1 MYISK
6 RVFLTIITLFIVIFF
21 LFMSLTIYGNIL
33 ADDDFI
39 NEHASQEVVDT
50 LSDAL
55 NSEGINIDS
64 SSSLLESV
72 IQDDVISSKPR
83 NVALILTADN
93 GITLELLKRGAVYIS
108 TDTKFLTTG
117 PNLLNLK
124 NLIYLYVIIFQKHHM
139 I

>member
-93 GITLELLKRGAVYIS
+93 GIMKCSPFVRQCG
-108 TDTKFLTTG
+108 
-117 PNLLNLK
+117 
-124 NLIYLYVIIFQKHHM
+124 II
-139 I
+139 